1 MCNFAGEF
9 VILTHMYM
17 FIPLVLALAATTAIH
32 ALTVTITVK
41 DTRYQ
46 KVTGFGAACCDG
58 AMCPLGT
65 DTQPVRLLYGPTS
78 KIGLN
83 IMRMEISPNF
93 VGDVI
98 VPEWNNYDTPYDWKG
113 SLPSAKIVKQ
123 RGGIVFGTPW
133 SPPGEYKT
141 NGSAQGGNADDQ
153 GNQRGELRADCY
165 SKFFPWLNTFLEYM
179 KSNGVNVDA
188 VSIQNEPDW
197 WVNYSGCLYT
207 PEQQL
212 KLVKNYAN
220 MLDRETYNGVRLISA
235 EPLGFDPKYSNA
247 LLNDPV
253 AREQIDIIAGH
264 LYGHPPLV
272 NMKNAAVLAAKYGKE
287 VWMTE
292 HSVSDNLNRLPDWHE
307 QLIFAEELNE
317 CMLAGCTGYI
327 YWYMRAHWAFV
338 GTGETKYNPGNAK
351 NTLLPRAY
359 VMSHFSKHVT
369 GSTRLETLSSVAT
382 GTNSAFETSAYIK
395 GDSLIVMAIDT
406 TKNALDLKL
415 QLPFKVKSG
424 THLLST
430 ANDNLCKELPIE
442 INEPVDGLTV
452 DLPARSLN
460 TYIFMI
466 DRGSTAIKEVQ
477 REKDAVTS
485 VYYDLHGRRIDNPH
499 GICIERF
506 ADGTSRKV
514 IVE

>member
-1 MCNFAGEF
+1 
-9 VILTHMYM
+9 
-17 FIPLVLALAATTAIH
+17 
-32 ALTVTITVK
+32 
-41 DTRYQ
+41 
-46 KVTGFGAACCDG
+46 
-58 AMCPLGT
+58 
-65 DTQPVRLLYGPTS
+65 
-78 KIGLN
+78 
-83 IMRMEISPNF
+83 
-93 VGDVI
+93 
-98 VPEWNNYDTPYDWKG
+98 
-113 SLPSAKIVKQ
+113 
-123 RGGIVFGTPW
+123 
-133 SPPGEYKT
+133 
-141 NGSAQGGNADDQ
+141 
-153 GNQRGELRADCY
+153 
-165 SKFFPWLNTFLEYM
+165 
-179 KSNGVNVDA
+179 
-188 VSIQNEPDW
+188 
-197 WVNYSGCLYT
+197 
-207 PEQQL
+207 
-212 KLVKNYAN
+212 
-220 MLDRETYNGVRLISA
+220 
-235 EPLGFDPKYSNA
+235 
-247 LLNDPV
+247 
-253 AREQIDIIAGH
+253 
-264 LYGHPPLV
+264 
-272 NMKNAAVLAAKYGKE
+272 
-287 VWMTE
+287 MTE

-430 ANDNLCKELPIE
+430 ANDNLCQELPIE

-460 TYIFMI
+460 TYIFII
-466 DRGSTAIKEVQ
+466 DKGSTAIKEVQ